1 MVRFI
6 HTADW
11 QIGFEAREA
20 AEIGDELREARFET
34 IEKVADVAL
43 REGVDFLLIAGD
55 LFESNLISP
64 QTVHRVL
71 STMTRL
77 HPIPVFVLPGNHDP
91 YTPSSIYQG
100 KAWNRAPD
108 HIKLLLEPV
117 ETSDAVIIPSPLYQ
131 KNSREDPSSRISF
144 PSDKEKIKIA
154 ALHGSLAIEGMYEQD
169 DFPISPDVAE
179 RLGADYVALGHWH
192 STFRLNDRV
201 YYPGTPEPTSF
212 SERRSGNVLLVE
224 IEGPGKLPEV
234 KEIEV
239 KTLTWQEKSAELR
252 PGSEKDILDALL
264 REIEDIPQKRR
275 TLLRIRLTGFADP
288 EFLRD
293 SEVYLEQLREDFL
306 YLDIRKEV
314 KLAPEPQKLEKIAA
328 GSLLIKEIMKELL
341 NLKDSLEGR
350 RGKLSDES
358 ERLLETVRK
367 KFGDHPLDLAKAAE
381 EAVMLLAELTLS
393 HDT

>member
-34 IEKVADVAL
+34 IEKIVEIAL
-43 REGVDFLLIAGD
+43 RERVDFLLVAGD
-55 LFESNLISP
+55 LFESNFVSP
-64 QTVHRVL
+64 RTVQRVL
-71 STMTRL
+71 SLLTGL
-77 HPIPVFVLPGNHDP
+77 HPIPVYVLPGNHDP
-91 YTPSSIYQG
+91 YTSSSIYRG
-100 KAWNRAPD
+100 KAWSHAPD

-117 ETSDAVIIPSPLYQ
+117 ETADALIVPSPLYQ
-131 KNSREDPSSRISF
+131 KNSIEDPSAKISF
-144 PSDKEKIKIA
+144 PPDKEKIKIA
-154 ALHGSLAIEGMYEQD
+154 VLHGSLAIQGMYEHD

-212 SERRSGNVLLVE
+212 SERDSGNVLLVE
-224 IEGPGKLPEV
+224 IDGPGSLPAV
-234 KEIEV
+234 KEIGV
-239 KTLTWQEKSAELR
+239 KTLTWLEKSAELH
-252 PGSEKDILDALL
+252 PGRERDLLEALL
-264 REIEDIPQKRR
+264 EEIRKIPQKHR
-275 TLLRIRLTGFADP
+275 TLLRIRLAGFADP

-293 SEVYLEQLREDFL
+293 SGKYFEELEKDFL
-306 YLDIRKEV
+306 HLDVKSEA
-314 KLAPEPQKLEKIAA
+314 KLAPDPGEIEKIAA

-341 NLKDSLEGR
+341 NLKDALAGHQ
-350 RGKLSDES
+350 GKLSDES
-358 ERLLETVRK
+358 ERLLERIRK
-367 KFGDHPLDLAKAAE
+367 NFGDHPLDLVSSAE
-381 EAVMLLAELTLS
+381 EALMLLAELTLS